1 MYSSMRKLRTH
12 MQQLPVT
19 KLSLSRALSLSS
31 LSGESMDKNAQIG
44 SAVAILGVLLYAVA
58 EDNGKVPCN
67 IGDAVCLK
75 DDEKKTG
82 SVTNILWF
90 HTAPPKII
98 VTWDADKTKT
108 EECGKEKLKTL
119 SKDKHH

>member
-1 MYSSMRKLRTH
+1 

-58 EDNGKVPCN
+58 EDNGKVPCKK
-67 IGDAVCLK
+67 GDAVCLK

-82 SVTNILWF
+82 SVTDILWF

-108 EECGKEKLKTL
+108 ECGKEKLKTL